1 MHEPILHFLLP
12 FALPPAAQGG
22 AVLSARAT
30 PGLDKIVRYAA
41 LRERIVGEDF
51 QRSLS
56 HEHWLATCY
65 GIAAAHT
72 DDDVPLAPYMMLADG
87 VTPGDARWACVQPV
101 HVQVAHDHLMLI
113 DPETLELEAPEAEML
128 LVEARKS
135 VSALGMTLLAPSPR
149 RWYLSGDALG
159 VLMGAS
165 PLRAAG
171 RSIDIWL
178 PHEAAPPRPRS
189 RSWMKLQNEIQMA
202 WHEHPANQA
211 REARRELPVNSVWLH
226 GQGTLAKVKQPF
238 GAVFSDAC
246 ATRGLAIAAD
256 TPAALLP
263 ESLADLMAA
272 SVLARERATG
282 ATAKETPGTAGTKGT
297 ARAAAAT
304 VAPLAPFGI
313 PNASKG
319 SGPTLIE
326 LGSLASPF
334 LTQDWGGWLARL
346 ADIETAWLT
355 PALQSL
361 EQGDLGEIRL
371 TLCSDTGCVTLSLR
385 RFDLKKFWRRRT
397 LLSLLT
403 N

>member
-12 FALPPAAQGG
+12 FALPAAVQGG

-30 PGLDKIVRYAA
+30 PGLDKIVRYAT

-56 HEHWLATCY
+56 HEHWLATRY

-87 VTPGDARWACVQPV
+87 VAPGNARWACVQPV
-101 HVQVAHDHLMLI
+101 HVQVAHDHLMLV
-113 DPETLELEAPEAEML
+113 DPETLELEAPEADML

-135 VSALGMTLLAPSPR
+135 VSALGMTLLAPTPR

-159 VLMGAS
+159 VLIGAS
-165 PLRAAG
+165 PLRATG

-226 GQGTLAKVKQPF
+226 GQGTFAEVKRPF
-238 GAVFSDAC
+238 AAVFSDAC
-246 ATRGLAIAAD
+246 ATRGLAIAAN

-263 ESLADLMAA
+263 DSWSDLMAA
-272 SVLARERATG
+272 SVLAKERTTG
-282 ATAKETPGTAGTKGT
+282 TTGKARAGTKAT
-297 ARAAAAT
+297 AAVAAPASLM
-304 VAPLAPFGI
+304 PLASLGLPTTG
-313 PNASKG
+313 KG

-326 LGSLASPF
+326 LGALASPF

-346 ADIETAWLT
+346 ADIEAAWLT

-361 EQGDLGEIRL
+361 EQGALGEIRL

>member
-12 FALPPAAQGG
+12 FALPAAAQGG

-30 PGLDKIVRYAA
+30 PGLDKIVRYAT
-41 LRERIVGEDF
+41 LRERVVGEDF

-87 VTPGDARWACVQPV
+87 VAPGDRRWACVQPV

-113 DPETLELEAPEAEML
+113 DPEMLELAASEADML

-135 VSALGMTLLAPSPR
+135 VDALGMTLLAPTPR

-165 PLRAAG
+165 PLRATG

-226 GQGTLAKVKQPF
+226 GQGALGMVKRPF

-246 ATRGLAIAAD
+246 ASRGLAIASK
-256 TPAALLP
+256 TPAAMLP
-263 ESLADLMAA
+263 ESLSDLMAA
-272 SVLARERATG
+272 SVLARERMTAVTATG
-282 ATAKETPGTAGTKGT
+282 APSAKVTGPA
-297 ARAAAAT
+297 
-304 VAPLAPFGI
+304 APFGL
-313 PNASKG
+313 PNGLPDGTAKAG
-319 SGPTLIE
+319 KRSGPTLIE

-346 ADIETAWLT
+346 ADIEAAWLT

-361 EQGDLGEIRL
+361 EQGDIGEIRL
-371 TLCSDTGCVTLSLR
+371 TLCSDTGCVTLGLR

-397 LLSLLT
+397 LPSLLT

>member
-12 FALPPAAQGG
+12 FALPAAAQGG

-41 LRERIVGEDF
+41 LQERIVGEDF

-56 HEHWLATCY
+56 HEHWLATRY

-87 VTPGDARWACVQPV
+87 VAPGDARWACVQPV

-113 DPETLELEAPEAEML
+113 DPETLELDASEADML

-135 VSALGMTLLAPSPR
+135 VSALGMTLLAPTPR

-159 VLMGAS
+159 VLIGAS

-178 PHEAAPPRPRS
+178 PHEGAPPRPRS

-226 GQGTLAKVKQPF
+226 GQGAIGMVKRPF
-238 GAVFSDAC
+238 GEVFSDAC
-246 ATRGLAIAAD
+246 ATRGLAIAAK

-263 ESLADLMAA
+263 ESWADLMALW
-272 SVLARERATG
+272 VLAKER
-282 ATAKETPGTAGTKGT
+282 K
-297 ARAAAAT
+297 AAST
-304 VAPLAPFGI
+304 D
-313 PNASKG
+313 KR

-326 LGSLASPF
+326 LGALASPF
-334 LTQDWGGWLARL
+334 LTQDWGSWLARL
-346 ADIETAWLT
+346 ADIESAWLT

-361 EQGDLGEIRL
+361 EQGALGEIRL

-397 LLSLLT
+397 LPSLLT